1 MFGATEKGTLPE
13 IYLVFHGLASRE
25 FGIWPVMFIMTVIF
39 IIGNLSWTVCSL
51 TGSPIHKAAGIKW
64 SAFEKLFTE
73 Y

>member
-1 MFGATEKGTLPE
+1 
-13 IYLVFHGLASRE
+13 
-25 FGIWPVMFIMTVIF
+25 MFIMTVIF